1 MERNHLE
8 DLSVDD
14 RFNLKS
20 GGKVY
25 AELTR
30 LQTGIR
36 GEHVNGFLGYI
47 KGNKFQ
53 NYVSNYQV
61 LKRILLHTVKLGITF
76 KLVMSYIKVIY

>member
-30 LQTGIR
+30 LRIGIR

-47 KGNKFQ
+47 KGKKFQ

-61 LKRILLHTVKLGITF
+61 LKTDFVAC
-76 KLVMSYIKVIY
+76 S